1 MYFSF
6 GVPLL
11 SLFNK
16 SGQLTVCCDFQC
28 TYQLCQWVS
37 FKAGQLPV
45 TLALLLP
52 EGEPIL
58 SDWITDIS
66 PPFAKEAEK
75 KGNLYGFPIN
85 PNYFLGA
92 VHILRQPKS
101 GVPGPPLPPLSA
113 MVSIWLTPPPPLVS
127 NGQHLACQK
136 KIKFLWSFF
145 FQKGV
150 GGLTYSKRVSS

>member
-66 PPFAKEAEK
+66 PPFAKKAEK
-75 KGNLYGFPIN
+75 EKREIFMDSQSIQITSYIYKANKKVSSSKIMRLLGNIPSNKFITPTCLA
-85 PNYFLGA
+85 FLGPRCDTLFWEY
-92 VHILRQPKS
+92 LR
-101 GVPGPPLPPLSA
+101 LPS
-113 MVSIWLTPPPPLVS
+113 VTLTK
-127 NGQHLACQK
+127 N
-136 KIKFLWSFF
+136 SFF
-145 FQKGV
+145 FI
-150 GGLTYSKRVSS
+150 